1 MSEKFLKISS
11 EMVPRQAFVNLTW
24 KDLWLLWVQKSL
36 QFKKIF
42 LSLYLYWPKM
52 HLSSWSKFVLQ
63 TYSKIVG
70 SICGHLFT
78 DFVTLCCRF
87 PRFPKLFK
95 ALDQSKQLR
104 FCGIAS
110 QRTKIVEDF
119 QTHIPIV
126 QPRFSKYLNASNT
139 V

>member
-1 MSEKFLKISS
+1 
-11 EMVPRQAFVNLTW
+11 
-24 KDLWLLWVQKSL
+24 
-36 QFKKIF
+36 
-42 LSLYLYWPKM
+42 M

-78 DFVTLCCRF
+78 DFVNLCCRF

-104 FCGIAS
+104 FCSIAS

-119 QTHIPIV
+119 QTHIAIV